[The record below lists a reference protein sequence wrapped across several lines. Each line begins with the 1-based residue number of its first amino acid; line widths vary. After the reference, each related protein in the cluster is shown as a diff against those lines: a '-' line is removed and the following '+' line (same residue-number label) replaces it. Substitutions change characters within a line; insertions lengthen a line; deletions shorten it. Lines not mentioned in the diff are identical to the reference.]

1 VVRVRGRRRRGRKQR
16 RIKKGQTQFK
26 IPILI
31 EDWNFEFTKFPL
43 FNFLKRDKEKTK
55 EGLTKTR
62 ESFKTKIQN
71 LIWLD
76 NDITPEFW
84 TGLED
89 TLVEADL
96 GGEVTMEVVD
106 NLRARADLERIV
118 SPKKAE
124 GILKEELIKVLN
136 DALPPSPNGRGAG
149 GEGSKPHVILMV
161 GVNGAGKTTSI
172 GKLAHYLRQQNKR
185 VVLAAAD
192 TFRAA
197 AIEQLQI
204 WGERVK
210 VNVVAH
216 QQGADPGAV
225 AFDAYQSAKA
235 NNADVLIVD
244 TAGRL
249 QSKTNLMKELE
260 KISRVLQKSDPTAP
274 HETLLVLDA
283 VTGQNGLNQAR
294 EFKKTV
300 PLTGILL
307 AKLDGTAKGG
317 IVFAIAKELKL
328 PIKYIGTGEKIDD
341 FAEFD
346 AKEFVEDLFEG

>member
-1 VVRVRGRRRRGRKQR
+1 M
-16 RIKKGQTQFK
+16 
-26 IPILI
+26 
-31 EDWNFEFTKFPL
+31 

-62 ESFKTKIQN
+62 ESFKTKLQN

-76 NDITPEFW
+76 NEITPEFW
-84 TGLED
+84 VDLED
-89 TLVEADL
+89 TLIQADL
-96 GGEVTMEVVD
+96 GGEATMQIVD
-106 NLRARADLERIV
+106 ELRARADAERLV
-118 SPKKAE
+118 NPKKIQAL
-124 GILKEELIKVLN
+124 LKEELVKVLN
-136 DALPPSPNGRGAG
+136 DAGQTAPTRGVWQA
-149 GEGSKPHVILMV
+149 KPHVILMV

-172 GKLAHYLRQQNKR
+172 GKLAKYFRDQNKR
-185 VVLAAAD
+185 VLLAAGD

-197 AIEQLQI
+197 AIEQLQV

-210 VNVVAH
+210 VNVIAH
-216 QQGADPGAV
+216 QQGADPAAV
-225 AFDAYQSAKA
+225 AFDAYQSAAA
-235 NNADVLIVD
+235 NNADVLIID

-260 KISRVLQKSDPTAP
+260 KIARVLQKGDSTAP

-294 EFKKTV
+294 EFQKAA
-300 PLTGILL
+300 PLTGIVL

-328 PIKYIGTGEKIDD
+328 PIKYIGTGEGIDD
-341 FAEFD
+341 IAEFD
-346 AKEFVEDLFEG
+346 AQEFVNDLFED

>member
-1 VVRVRGRRRRGRKQR
+1 M
-16 RIKKGQTQFK
+16 
-26 IPILI
+26 
-31 EDWNFEFTKFPL
+31 

-62 ESFKTKIQN
+62 ESFRTKLQN

-89 TLVEADL
+89 TLVQADL
-96 GGEVTMEVVD
+96 GGQVTMEVVD
-106 NLRARADLERIV
+106 NLRARADADRIT
-118 SPKKAE
+118 SPKRAE
-124 GILKEELIKVLN
+124 ALLKEELVNVLKE
-136 DALPPSPNGRGAG
+136 AGQTSPSNGKYTA
-149 GEGSKPHVILMV
+149 KPHVMLIV

-172 GKLAHYLRQQNKR
+172 GKLANYLRQRNKR
-185 VVLAAAD
+185 VILAAGD

-197 AIEQLQI
+197 AIEQLQV

-225 AFDAYQSAKA
+225 AFDAYQSAQA

-249 QSKTNLMKELE
+249 HSKTNLMKELE
-260 KISRVLQKSDPTAP
+260 KISRVLQKNDTSAP

-283 VTGQNGLNQAR
+283 VMGQNGLNQAR
-294 EFKKTV
+294 EFKKAV
-300 PLTGILL
+300 PLTGIIL
-307 AKLDGTAKGG
+307 AKLDSTAKGG
-317 IVFAIAKELKL
+317 IVFAIAKELNL

-341 FAEFD
+341 LAEFD
-346 AKEFVEDLFEG
+346 AQEFVNDLFEA

>member
-1 VVRVRGRRRRGRKQR
+1 
-16 RIKKGQTQFK
+16 
-26 IPILI
+26 
-31 EDWNFEFTKFPL
+31 L

-62 ESFKTKIQN
+62 ESFKTKLQN
-71 LIWLD
+71 FIWLD
-76 NDITPEFW
+76 NEITPEFW
-84 TGLED
+84 VDLED
-89 TLVEADL
+89 TLIQADL
-96 GGEVTMEVVD
+96 GGEATMQIVD
-106 NLRARADLERIV
+106 ALRARADAERLV
-118 SPKKAE
+118 NPKKIQALLKAE
-124 GILKEELIKVLN
+124 LVKVLN
-136 DALPPSPNGRGAG
+136 DAGQTAPTRGVWQA
-149 GEGSKPHVILMV
+149 KPHVILMV

-172 GKLAHYLRQQNKR
+172 GKLAKYFRDQNKR
-185 VVLAAAD
+185 VLLAAGD

-197 AIEQLQI
+197 AIEQLQV

-210 VNVVAH
+210 VNVIAH

-225 AFDAYQSAKA
+225 AFDAYQSAAA
-235 NNADVLIVD
+235 NNADVLMID

-260 KISRVLQKSDPTAP
+260 KIARVLQKGDSTAP

-294 EFKKTV
+294 EFQKAA
-300 PLTGILL
+300 PLTGIVL

-328 PIKYIGTGEKIDD
+328 PIKYIGTGEGIDD
-341 FAEFD
+341 IAEFN
-346 AKEFVEDLFEG
+346 AQEFVNDLFED

>member
-1 VVRVRGRRRRGRKQR
+1 M
-16 RIKKGQTQFK
+16 
-26 IPILI
+26 
-31 EDWNFEFTKFPL
+31 

-62 ESFKTKIQN
+62 ESFKTKLQN

-76 NDITPEFW
+76 NEITPDFW

-89 TLVEADL
+89 TLIQADL
-96 GGEVTMEVVD
+96 GGTVTLQVVD
-106 NLRARADLERIV
+106 DLRARADKERIV
-118 SPKKAE
+118 SPKKIE
-124 GILKEELIKVLN
+124 GILKEELVKVLEETSPPTPLPSLRSGQ
-136 DALPPSPNGRGAG
+136 ALQGAG
-149 GEGSKPHVILMV
+149 SKGEGSRGEGSRGEGSKPHVILMV
-161 GVNGAGKTTSI
+161 GVNGSGKTTSI
-172 GKLAHYLRQQNKR
+172 GKLAQYLRAQNKR
-185 VVLAAAD
+185 VLLAAGD

-197 AIEQLQI
+197 AIEQLQV

-210 VNVVAH
+210 VNVIAH
-216 QQGADPGAV
+216 QQGSDPGAV

-235 NNADVLIVD
+235 NNADVLIID

-260 KISRVLQKSDPTAP
+260 KIARVLQKNDPTAP

-283 VTGQNGLNQAR
+283 VMGQNGLNQAR
-294 EFKKTV
+294 EFKKAV

-317 IVFAIAKELKL
+317 IVFAIAQELKL
-328 PIKYIGTGEKIDD
+328 PIQYIGTGEGLDD
-341 FAEFD
+341 LAEFD
-346 AKEFVEDLFEG
+346 AQEFVNDLFE

>member
-1 VVRVRGRRRRGRKQR
+1 M
-16 RIKKGQTQFK
+16 
-26 IPILI
+26 
-31 EDWNFEFTKFPL
+31 

-62 ESFKTKIQN
+62 ESFKTKLQN

-76 NDITPEFW
+76 NEITPEFW

-89 TLVEADL
+89 TLIQADL
-96 GGEVTMEVVD
+96 GGQVTMKVVD
-106 NLRARADLERIV
+106 DLRARADAERIV
-118 SPKKAE
+118 SPKKVE
-124 GILKEELIKVLN
+124 SILKDELVKVLQE
-136 DALPPSPNGRGAG
+136 AGQTAPSHGVFKA
-149 GEGSKPHVILMV
+149 KPHVILMV

-172 GKLAHYLRQQNKR
+172 GKLAAYFRAQNKR
-185 VVLAAAD
+185 VILAAGD

-197 AIEQLQI
+197 AIEQLQV
-204 WGERVK
+204 WGERVR

-216 QQGADPGAV
+216 QQGSDPGAV
-225 AFDAYQSAKA
+225 AFDAYQSAVA
-235 NNADVLIVD
+235 NNADVLIID

-260 KISRVLQKSDPTAP
+260 KIARVVQKNDATAP

-294 EFKKTV
+294 EFQKAV
-300 PLTGILL
+300 PLTGIVL

-317 IVFAIAKELKL
+317 IVFAIAQELKL
-328 PIKYIGTGEKIDD
+328 PIKYIGTGEGIDD

-346 AKEFVEDLFEG
+346 AQEFVNDLFEG

>member
-1 VVRVRGRRRRGRKQR
+1 M
-16 RIKKGQTQFK
+16 
-26 IPILI
+26 
-31 EDWNFEFTKFPL
+31 

-55 EGLTKTR
+55 QGLTKTR
-62 ESFKTKIQN
+62 ESFKTKLQN

-76 NDITPEFW
+76 NEITPEFW

-89 TLVEADL
+89 TLIQADL
-96 GGEVTMEVVD
+96 GGTVTMEVVD
-106 NLRARADLERIV
+106 DLRARADKERIV
-118 SPKKAE
+118 SPKKVE
-124 GILKEELIKVLN
+124 SILKEELVKVLEE
-136 DALPPSPNGRGAG
+136 AGQGAPAH
-149 GEGSKPHVILMV
+149 GELRAKPHVILMV
-161 GVNGAGKTTSI
+161 GVNGSGKTTSI
-172 GKLAHYLRQQNKR
+172 GKLANYLRQQNKR
-185 VVLAAAD
+185 VLLAAGD

-197 AIEQLQI
+197 AIEQLQV

-235 NNADVLIVD
+235 NNADVLIID

-260 KISRVLQKSDPTAP
+260 KIARVLQKSDPTAP

-294 EFKKTV
+294 EFKKAA

-317 IVFAIAKELKL
+317 IVFAIAQELKL
-328 PIKYIGTGEKIDD
+328 PIKYIGTGEGIDD
-341 FAEFD
+341 LAEFD

>member
-1 VVRVRGRRRRGRKQR
+1 M
-16 RIKKGQTQFK
+16 
-26 IPILI
+26 
-31 EDWNFEFTKFPL
+31 

-62 ESFKTKIQN
+62 ESFKTKLQN

-84 TGLED
+84 VGLED
-89 TLVEADL
+89 TLVQADL

-106 NLRARADLERIV
+106 NLRARADAERIV
-118 SPKKAE
+118 SPRKAE
-124 GILKEELIKVLN
+124 DLLKQELANVLHEAGQ
-136 DALPPSPNGRGAG
+136 DAPTNGSYTA
-149 GEGSKPHVILMV
+149 KPHVILVV

-172 GKLAHYLRQQNKR
+172 GKLAQYLRSRNKR
-185 VVLAAAD
+185 VILAAAD

-197 AIEQLQI
+197 AIEQLQV

-260 KISRVLQKSDPTAP
+260 KISRVLQKNDPTAP

-283 VTGQNGLNQAR
+283 VTGQNGLSQAR
-294 EFKKTV
+294 EFKKAV
-300 PLTGILL
+300 PITGIILT
-307 AKLDGTAKGG
+307 KLDSTAKGG
-317 IVFAIAKELKL
+317 IVFAIAKETKL

-346 AKEFVEDLFEG
+346 AQEFVQDLFEA

>member
-1 VVRVRGRRRRGRKQR
+1 M
-16 RIKKGQTQFK
+16 
-26 IPILI
+26 
-31 EDWNFEFTKFPL
+31 

-62 ESFKTKIQN
+62 ESFKTKLQN

-76 NDITPEFW
+76 NDITEDFW

-89 TLVEADL
+89 TLVQADL
-96 GGEVTMEVVD
+96 GGQVTMEVVD
-106 NLRARADLERIV
+106 NLRQRADAERIV

-124 GILKEELIKVLN
+124 GILKEELIKVLQE
-136 DALPPSPNGRGAG
+136 AG
-149 GEGSKPHVILMV
+149 QTAPHQETYTAKPHVILMV

-172 GKLAHYLRQQNKR
+172 GKLAQYLRQQNKR
-185 VVLAAAD
+185 VILAAGD

-225 AFDAYQSAKA
+225 AFDAYQSAKS

-260 KISRVLQKSDPTAP
+260 KISRVLQKNDPTAP

-300 PLTGILL
+300 PLTGIVL

-317 IVFAIAKELKL
+317 IVFAIAQELKL

-346 AKEFVEDLFEG
+346 AQEFVEDLFEG

>member
-1 VVRVRGRRRRGRKQR
+1 M
-16 RIKKGQTQFK
+16 
-26 IPILI
+26 
-31 EDWNFEFTKFPL
+31 

-62 ESFKTKIQN
+62 ESFKTKLQN

-76 NDITPEFW
+76 NEITPEFW
-84 TGLED
+84 TDLED
-89 TLVEADL
+89 TLIQADL
-96 GGEVTMEVVD
+96 GGEATMQVVD
-106 NLRARADLERIV
+106 DLRARADAERIV
-118 SPKKAE
+118 SPKKIE
-124 GILKEELIKVLN
+124 SILKEELVKVLK
-136 DALPPSPNGRGAG
+136 DAGQTAPNHGVFKA
-149 GEGSKPHVILMV
+149 KPHTILMV

-172 GKLAHYLRQQNKR
+172 GKLANYFRQQNKR
-185 VVLAAAD
+185 VILAAGD

-197 AIEQLQI
+197 AIEQLQV
-204 WGERVK
+204 WGERVR

-216 QQGADPGAV
+216 QQGSDPGAV
-225 AFDAYQSAKA
+225 AFDAYQSAVA
-235 NNADVLIVD
+235 NNADILIID

-260 KISRVLQKSDPTAP
+260 KIGRVLQKTDATAP

-294 EFKKTV
+294 EFQKAV
-300 PLTGILL
+300 PLTGIVL

-328 PIKYIGTGEKIDD
+328 PIKYIGTGEGIDD
-341 FAEFD
+341 LAEFD
-346 AKEFVEDLFEG
+346 AQEFVNDLFEG

>member
-1 VVRVRGRRRRGRKQR
+1 M
-16 RIKKGQTQFK
+16 
-26 IPILI
+26 
-31 EDWNFEFTKFPL
+31 
-43 FNFLKRDKEKTK
+43 FNFLKRDKDKTK

-62 ESFKTKIQN
+62 ESFKTKLQN

-89 TLVEADL
+89 TLVQADL

-106 NLRARADLERIV
+106 RLRLRADAERIV
-118 SPKKAE
+118 SPKIAE
-124 GILKEELIKVLN
+124 GLLKGEFIKVLEE
-136 DALPPSPNGRGAG
+136 AGQTSPSNGTYTA
-149 GEGSKPHVILMV
+149 KPHVILMV

-172 GKLAHYLRQQNKR
+172 GKLAAYLRSKNQR
-185 VVLAAAD
+185 VILAAAD

-197 AIEQLQI
+197 AIEQLQV

-225 AFDAYQSAKA
+225 AFDAYQSAVA
-235 NNADVLIVD
+235 NKADVLIVD

-260 KISRVLQKSDPTAP
+260 KISRVLQKTDPTAP

-283 VTGQNGLNQAR
+283 VTGQNGLSQAR
-294 EFKKTV
+294 EFKKAV
-300 PLTGILL
+300 PLTGIIL

-317 IVFAIAKELKL
+317 IVFAIAQELKL
-328 PIKYIGTGEKIDD
+328 PIKYIGTGEGIDD
-341 FAEFD
+341 FAQFD
-346 AKEFVEDLFEG
+346 AQEFVDDLFEG

>member
-1 VVRVRGRRRRGRKQR
+1 M
-16 RIKKGQTQFK
+16 
-26 IPILI
+26 
-31 EDWNFEFTKFPL
+31 

-62 ESFKTKIQN
+62 ESFKTKLQN

-89 TLVEADL
+89 TLVQADL
-96 GGEVTMEVVD
+96 GGEVTMDVVD
-106 NLRARADLERIV
+106 HLRERADADRIV

-124 GILKEELIKVLN
+124 GLLKEELVRVLTE
-136 DALPPSPNGRGAG
+136 AGQTAPTHGAFTA
-149 GEGSKPHVILMV
+149 KPHVILMV

-172 GKLAHYLRQQNKR
+172 GKLAQYLRSQNKR
-185 VVLAAAD
+185 VILAAGD

-197 AIEQLQI
+197 AIEQLQV

-210 VNVVAH
+210 VNVIAH
-216 QQGADPGAV
+216 QPGADPGAV

-260 KISRVLQKSDPTAP
+260 KISRVLQKTDPTAP

-294 EFKKTV
+294 EFKKAV
-300 PLTGILL
+300 PLTGIIL

-317 IVFAIAKELKL
+317 IVFAIAKEMKL

-346 AKEFVEDLFEG
+346 AQEFVDDLFEG

>member
-1 VVRVRGRRRRGRKQR
+1 M
-16 RIKKGQTQFK
+16 
-26 IPILI
+26 
-31 EDWNFEFTKFPL
+31 
-43 FNFLKRDKEKTK
+43 FNFLKRDKDKTK

-62 ESFKTKIQN
+62 ESFKTKLQN

-89 TLVEADL
+89 TLVQADL

-106 NLRARADLERIV
+106 RLRLRADAERIV
-118 SPKKAE
+118 SPKIAE
-124 GILKEELIKVLN
+124 GLLKGEFIKVLEE
-136 DALPPSPNGRGAG
+136 AGQTSPSNGAYTA
-149 GEGSKPHVILMV
+149 KPHVILMV

-172 GKLAHYLRQQNKR
+172 GKLAQYLRSKNQR
-185 VVLAAAD
+185 VILAAGD

-197 AIEQLQI
+197 AIEQLQV

-260 KISRVLQKSDPTAP
+260 KISRVLQKTDPTAP

-294 EFKKTV
+294 EFKKAV
-300 PLTGILL
+300 PLTGIIL

-317 IVFAIAKELKL
+317 IVFAIAQELKL
-328 PIKYIGTGEKIDD
+328 PIKYIGTGEGIDD
-341 FAEFD
+341 FAQFD

>member
-1 VVRVRGRRRRGRKQR
+1 M
-16 RIKKGQTQFK
+16 
-26 IPILI
+26 
-31 EDWNFEFTKFPL
+31 

-62 ESFKTKIQN
+62 ESFKTKLQN

-76 NDITPEFW
+76 NEITPEFW
-84 TGLED
+84 VDLED
-89 TLVEADL
+89 TLIQADL
-96 GGEVTMEVVD
+96 GGEATMQIVD
-106 NLRARADLERIV
+106 ELRARADAERLV
-118 SPKKAE
+118 NPKKIQAL
-124 GILKEELIKVLN
+124 LKEELVKVLN
-136 DALPPSPNGRGAG
+136 DAGQTAPPRGVWQA
-149 GEGSKPHVILMV
+149 KPHVILMV

-172 GKLAHYLRQQNKR
+172 GKLAKYFRDQNKR
-185 VVLAAAD
+185 VLLAAGD

-197 AIEQLQI
+197 AIEQLQV

-210 VNVVAH
+210 VNVIAH
-216 QQGADPGAV
+216 QQGADPAAV
-225 AFDAYQSAKA
+225 AFDAYQSAAA
-235 NNADVLIVD
+235 NNADVLIID

-260 KISRVLQKSDPTAP
+260 KIARVLQKGDSTAP

-294 EFKKTV
+294 EFQKAA
-300 PLTGILL
+300 PLTGIVL

-328 PIKYIGTGEKIDD
+328 PIKYIGTGEGIDD
-341 FAEFD
+341 IAEFD
-346 AKEFVEDLFEG
+346 AQEFVNDLFED

>member
-1 VVRVRGRRRRGRKQR
+1 M
-16 RIKKGQTQFK
+16 
-26 IPILI
+26 
-31 EDWNFEFTKFPL
+31 

-62 ESFKTKIQN
+62 ESFKTKLQN

-76 NDITPEFW
+76 NDITEDFW
-84 TGLED
+84 SGLED
-89 TLVEADL
+89 TLVQADL
-96 GGEVTMEVVD
+96 GGQVTMEVVD
-106 NLRARADLERIV
+106 NLRARADAERIT

-124 GILKEELIKVLN
+124 GFLKEELVQVLER
-136 DALPPSPNGRGAG
+136 AGQSAAHNGTDSA
-149 GEGSKPHVILMV
+149 KPHVILMV

-172 GKLAHYLRQQNKR
+172 GKLAYYLRQQNKR
-185 VVLAAAD
+185 VLLAAGD

-197 AIEQLQI
+197 AIEQLQV

-260 KISRVLQKSDPTAP
+260 KISRVLQKNDPTAP

-294 EFKKTV
+294 EFKKSV
-300 PLTGILL
+300 PLTGIVL

-317 IVFAIAKELKL
+317 IVFAIAQELKL

-341 FAEFD
+341 FAEFN
-346 AKEFVEDLFEG
+346 AQEFVEDLFEG